1 MSDDL
6 IGSIVKG
13 EVVSI
18 KPFGAFIKLENG
30 EQGLVHISEITNDY
44 VKDIKDYIQEGQ
56 SVKVKVLAKKDQN
69 KLTLSIKQVESNNET
84 EVVKKPVKKV
94 VKQDGFEDKLSYF
107 LKRSEEKQIDIRR
120 NMKTKQ
126 GITKRRK

>member
-6 IGSIVKG
+6 IGSIVSG

-18 KPFGAFIKLENG
+18 KPFGAFIRLENG

-56 SVKVKVLAKKDQN
+56 SVKVKVLAKKD
-69 KLTLSIKQVESNNET
+69 
-84 EVVKKPVKKV
+84 
-94 VKQDGFEDKLSYF
+94 
-107 LKRSEEKQIDIRR
+107 
-120 NMKTKQ
+120 
-126 GITKRRK
+126 